1 MTGFIPNTNEGKI
14 PTFFQNRTMTTLS
27 LDFTTEEA
35 SALSNWTRKAGFSS
49 DIETIRNALQ
59 LVGAIPK
66 EADYFD
72 KLFSDAPKR
81 RRK

>member
-1 MTGFIPNTNEGKI
+1 
-14 PTFFQNRTMTTLS
+14 MTTLS

-35 SALSNWTRKAGFSS
+35 TALSSWTRKAGFSS

-66 EADYFD
+66 EQDYLD
-72 KLFSDAPKR
+72 KLFSGATYKKR
-81 RRK
+81 GRR